1 MANDVNVEIGLD
13 STQFQK
19 EMDKMAKSV
28 SALGD
33 SINQNFNGK
42 VNSAL
47 NTFKGTLGGLIAF
60 RGLELIADQFRKLG
74 EEISK
79 TIDVAQKKEQGLT
92 RLNFA
97 LQISGRGASQTTKEF
112 SDFADQIEST
122 TKFTDDQ
129 AIASLT
135 LFSNMTNLS
144 NKGIKEAV
152 KATSELATVLGVDLE
167 SATISL
173 AKAQQGHL
181 DRLLKNTLHIR
192 EGNNASETWANTL
205 ARLATLQGSA
215 GSTLETYSGK
225 TDQLAKSQDNV
236 NEALGNIII
245 KNSQVIGFLSALKD
259 QFDQNEKSIID
270 NSQSMSENLSD
281 VILYVLSFSK
291 VIVDVVDIFGRS
303 FSIILNTVTGSVKG
317 ITVAFNTLIS
327 AIALPLKGLAMLS
340 DAVLNTDMASAF
352 TNFEKNTASMAVST
366 VDDFKLIG
374 EAITGDTYLS
384 KMSANIDKMA
394 TATAEFRGK
403 EKTET
408 KKADEEKVQ
417 SAYATDRAIL
427 ESRAKLESDIK
438 SLNQQLIAEQSSYLS
453 SIDAINTENA
463 NERAIKELQAVYDL
477 EQSKIQA
484 TEDAEIAKTEFIK
497 DAQEKELTRNK
508 IHADALLKQQQNAY
522 KFSKS
527 LTDLENKQRKD
538 DQEKTLNTFVSL
550 SNSKNKELA
559 AIGKAAAIT
568 QIAIATPPAVASS
581 FRFGS
586 SIGGPPVGFLFAGI
600 ASVAM
605 AAQAAAIAGVGFANG
620 GIVGGNSYSG
630 DNIPARVNSG
640 EMVLNAQQQA
650 SLFNMANGKE
660 SSSGGIDQST
670 LTSIISAIRSTP
682 IIVQANGREIARLVR
697 EESRSGFSF
706 A

>member
-13 STQFQK
+13 STAFQK

-60 RGLELIADQFRKLG
+60 RGLEIIADQFRKLG

-79 TIDVAQKKEQGLT
+79 AIDVAQKKEQGLT

-112 SDFADQIEST
+112 SDFADQMEST

-135 LFSNMTNLS
+135 LLANTTNLS
-144 NKGIKEAV
+144 NKGIKEAT
-152 KATSELATVLGVDLE
+152 KAAADLATVMGVDLE
-167 SATISL
+167 SATSSL

-181 DRLLKNTLHIR
+181 DRLLKNTLHVR

-225 TDQLAKSQDNV
+225 TDQLAKSQENV
-236 NEALGNIII
+236 SEALGNIII
-245 KNSQVIGFLSALKD
+245 KNSQVLGFLGALKD
-259 QFDQNEKSIID
+259 QFDQNEKGIID
-270 NSQSMSENLSD
+270 NSNSMSENLSD

-291 VIVDVVDIFGRS
+291 VVIDLADIFGRA
-303 FSIILNTVTGSVKG
+303 FSVILNTVTGTVKG

-340 DAVLNTDMASAF
+340 DSVLGTDMAGAF
-352 TNFEKNTASMAVST
+352 TDFEKNTANMAVST
-366 VDDFKLIG
+366 IQDFKSIG
-374 EAITGDTYLS
+374 EAISGETYLS
-384 KMSANIDKMA
+384 KMSSNLDKMA
-394 TATAEFRGK
+394 VATAEFRGK
-403 EKTET
+403 EKKET
-408 KKADEEKVQ
+408 KTSDEEKVQ

-427 ESRAKLESDIK
+427 ESRSKLVADIT
-438 SLNQQLIAEQSSYLS
+438 SLNQQLLIEQSAYLAS
-453 SIDAINTENA
+453 LDAINTTDA
-463 NERAIKELQAVYDL
+463 SERAVKELQVVFDS
-477 EQSKIQA
+477 EQAKIQA
-484 TEDAEIAKTEFIK
+484 TEDAEIAKTSFIK
-497 DAQEKELTRNK
+497 DSQEKKLTQDK
-508 IHADALLKQQQNAY
+508 VHYDAALKQQQNAD
-522 KFSKS
+522 KFS
-527 LTDLENKQRKD
+527 LALQDLKNKKKIED
-538 DQEKTLNTFVSL
+538 ETLALSTFATL
-550 SNSKNKELA
+550 SNSKHKELA
-559 AIGKAAAIT
+559 MIGKAAAIT
-568 QIAIATPPAVASS
+568 QIAIQTPKAMASS
-581 FRFGS
+581 FAFGS
-586 SIGGPPVGFLFAGI
+586 EIGGPILGFVFEGI
-600 ASVAM
+600 AAIAM
-605 AAQAAAIAGVGFANG
+605 ASQAAAVAGVAFANG
-620 GIVGGNSYSG
+620 GIVGGNSFSG
-630 DNIPARVNSG
+630 DNIQARVNSG

-650 SLFNMANGKE
+650 NLFATANGKGNSNGGFDASML
-660 SSSGGIDQST
+660 SSIV
-670 LTSIISAIRSTP
+670 SAIRSTP